1 MTQRDWFTEGFG
13 QAVADIRQK
22 LVEEPWF
29 GRAVTPANGMEPS
42 LSETLG
48 WTLPGNQEQGLDAA
62 LDAMSREPAA
72 AVAAPERD
80 RGQEQEIER

>member
-48 WTLPGNQEQGLDAA
+48 WTLPGNPERGLDAA
-62 LDAMSREPAA
+62 LDAMRQEPAA
-72 AVAAPERD
+72 AAPTPERNL
-80 RGQEQEIER
+80 GQEIER